1 MAYKKN
7 QMIISIKGINK
18 CSGAA
23 DGHKSPTA
31 SSIQY
36 GE

>member
-18 CSGAA
+18 CSAA